1 MDNLFEGLKEGDLE
15 DLLLPMVSV
24 DEYESKL
31 DDDSV
36 VIAFYVTDRDPSQDL
51 NRFIQKG
58 AAMLLDTDVSP
69 APNEEGYFMVF
80 VEFLRDE
87 NFPKKLIDTL
97 ESLQGLTGI
106 KVWKAKIYD
115 VDEVLPVTVE
125 NLLAHVRL
133 QSEEAKDN
141 MPDEVV
147 EDLTEFFRASDLDNL
162 TIERKAVT
170 LEARGVSVELQLV
183 DQGNL
188 EAVFENNAVM
198 GSATRLDETANA
210 NCRRLQRMLGD
221 LWIAEQ
227 RGEHV
232 LLSHALREGVALFR
246 IN

>member
-1 MDNLFEGLKEGDLE
+1 MANLFEGLKEGDLAE
-15 DLLLPMVSV
+15 LVLPMISI

-36 VIAFYVTDRDPSQDL
+36 VVAFYVGDKDPSQDL

-58 AAMLLDTDVSP
+58 AASILDTDVSP
-69 APNEEGYFMVF
+69 APNEDGYYMVF
-80 VEFLRDE
+80 VEMLRDE
-87 NFPKKLIDTL
+87 NMPKKLISTL
-97 ESLQGLTGI
+97 ESLEGLTRLTT
-106 KVWKAKIYD
+106 WKAQIYD
-115 VDEVLPVTVE
+115 VDGVVPVTMD

-133 QSEEAKDN
+133 QSEEAGDG
-141 MPDEVV
+141 MPDDIV

-162 TIERKAVT
+162 VVEGKKVT
-170 LEARGVSVELQLV
+170 LEARGVAVELQLV

-188 EAVFENNAVM
+188 EAVYENNAVM
-198 GSATRLDETANA
+198 GSATRLDEAANA

-232 LLSHALREGVALFR
+232 VLSHALREGVALFHL
-246 IN
+246 